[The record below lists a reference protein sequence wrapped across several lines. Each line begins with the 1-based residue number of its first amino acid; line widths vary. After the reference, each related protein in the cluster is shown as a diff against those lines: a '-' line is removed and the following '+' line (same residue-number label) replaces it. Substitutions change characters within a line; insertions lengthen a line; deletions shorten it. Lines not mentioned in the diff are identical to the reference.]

1 MFEGIKRFF
10 LHRAMQKVAN
20 KHQPQPLP
28 DEVKNIAV
36 WQFGG
41 VGDMLLATPVLQA
54 LAKKYVNANIYIWCS
69 YPDFAAFLKRLPQ
82 VQGIDAFKIYDFDLR
97 SLRKPDSRNQLLHIM
112 AEMKK
117 QDVDLLV
124 NLHHPRQLDWW
135 AVEWL
140 VLAQLKPRFVLGFS
154 PDALQGSVL
163 DAWLPSSVVTT
174 QHYITTYQQLLA
186 KIDVESDTQL
196 SFPIDEQ
203 EQAQAQALLEDVPDM
218 RVCLHMGG
226 RRLSMENKMWDVE
239 CFIDLAKRLLVDGIT
254 PVLIGVDSEADA
266 AEVLLQAVPQAVS
279 LVGQTNLGTMA
290 AVIGQSKLLVGHDS
304 GPFHIAVAMQTP
316 VVVICGRPDAEPE
329 YLQYEQDDVV
339 VLTADS
345 PQQIAVDDV
354 YQAAKGLLA

>member
-20 KHQPQPLP
+20 KYQPQTLP
-28 DEVKNIAV
+28 EDVKNIAV

-41 VGDMLLATPVLQA
+41 VGDMLLATPVLHA
-54 LAKKYVNANIYIWCS
+54 LHKKYPNADIYIWCS
-69 YPDFAAFLKRLPQ
+69 FPDFAVFLSRLPQ
-82 VQGIDAFKIYDFDLR
+82 VKSIDAFKVYDFDLR

-112 AEMKK
+112 AEMQK

-140 VLAQLKPRFVLGFS
+140 VLAQLKPRFALGFS
-154 PDALQGSVL
+154 PDAVQGSVL

-174 QHYITTYQQLLA
+174 QHYTKTYQQLLA

-196 SFPIDEQ
+196 LLPVDEQ
-203 EQAQAQALLEDVPDM
+203 EVEQAQALLEHVPDK

-226 RRLSMENKMWDVE
+226 RRLSMENKMWDVAS
-239 CFIDLAKRLLVDGIT
+239 FIDLATRLVADGFT

-266 AEVLLQAVPQAVS
+266 AEALVQVVPQAVNLIGKTS
-279 LVGQTNLGTMA
+279 LGVMA
-290 AVIGQSKLLVGHDS
+290 SVIGQSKMLIGHDS

-329 YLQYEQDDVV
+329 YLQYEQDNVV
-339 VLTADS
+339 VQIADN
-345 PQQIAVDDV
+345 PQQIGVGDV
-354 YQAAKGLLA
+354 YQAAQGLLA

>member
-10 LHRAMQKVAN
+10 LYRAMQKLAN
-20 KHQPQPLP
+20 KHQPQTLP
-28 DEVKNIAV
+28 EDVRNIAV

-54 LAKKYVNANIYIWCS
+54 LAKKYANANIYVWCS
-69 YPDFAAFLKRLPQ
+69 YPDFAAFLRRLPQ
-82 VQGIDAFKIYDFDLR
+82 VQGIDSFKIYDFDLR

-112 AEMKK
+112 TEMKK
-117 QDVDLLV
+117 QGVDLLV

-140 VLAQLKPRFVLGFS
+140 VLSQLKPRFALGFS
-154 PDALQGSVL
+154 PDAVQGSIL
-163 DAWLPSSVVTT
+163 DTWLPSSMVTK
-174 QHYITTYQQLLA
+174 QHYTVTYQQLLA
-186 KIDVESDTQL
+186 NIDVQSDRQL
-196 SFPIDEQ
+196 CFPVNEQ
-203 EQAQAQALLEDVPDM
+203 EQAQAQALLEAVPDT

-226 RRLSMENKMWDVE
+226 RRLRMENKMWDVAR
-239 CFIDLAKRLLVDGIT
+239 FMDLAKRLLADGMT
-254 PVLIGVDSEADA
+254 PVLIGVESEAEA
-266 AEVLLQAVPQAVS
+266 AETLLAQVPQAVN
-279 LVGQTNLGTMA
+279 LVGQTSLGSMA
-290 AVIGQSKLLVGHDS
+290 AVIGQSKLLIGHDS
-304 GPFHIAVAMQTP
+304 GPFHIAVAIQTP

-354 YQAAKGLLA
+354 YQAAKGLLT